1 VHSDTLTCHRS
12 LGCPL
17 MSAIPFDN
25 RYLLLPARFFSP
37 QLPTPVAK
45 PSLIRVNLAL
55 AGQLRIDTAWLHSDE
70 AILAFAGNQMPPGAS
85 PISTVYAGHQ
95 FGGWNPQ
102 LGDGR
107 AILLGEVIGSDGKR
121 YDIQLKGAGETPYSR
136 NGDGRSPLGPV
147 LREYIISEAM
157 AALGVPT
164 TRSLAA
170 VASGE
175 PVYRETALPG
185 AVLTRVA
192 SSHIRIGTFQFF
204 AAREDVEAV
213 KLLADHIIE
222 RHYPESAKQ
231 ERPYVALLDA
241 VIARQAQLIATWQQL
256 GFIHGVMNTDNML
269 LSGETIDYGP
279 CAFMEVHNPATVFSS
294 IDRGGRYAYKNQPP
308 IAQWN
313 LMWLAQALVPLID
326 ADETKATAIA
336 REALGQFVEVYRQH
350 YEGGMLE
357 KIGLQHSDENIAL
370 LNELLEL
377 MTQSEADHTLTFRR
391 LSEIVSDA
399 LPQSARVGERYA
411 LPAALTPWL
420 GKWRA
425 RITEEST
432 EENTDTAQLQRSML
446 AKNPVFIPRNHLV
459 EQAIQAGNNGDFEPF
474 NQLVDVL
481 AAPFDFVPERSA
493 YAMPAKADE
502 AVTRTFCGT

>member
-1 VHSDTLTCHRS
+1 
-12 LGCPL
+12 
-17 MSAIPFDN
+17 MNAIPFDN
-25 RYLLLPARFFSP
+25 RYLLLPPRFFSH

-45 PSLIRVNLAL
+45 PSLIRVNPAL
-55 AGQLRIDTAWLHSDE
+55 AQQLGIDAAWLLSNE
-70 AILAFAGNQMPPGAS
+70 ALLAFAGNQMPAGAN
-85 PISTVYAGHQ
+85 PISTAYAGHQ

-107 AILLGEVIGSDGKR
+107 AILLGEVISTDGKR

-170 VASGE
+170 IASGE
-175 PVYRETALPG
+175 PVFRETTLPG

-204 AAREDVEAV
+204 SAREDVEAV
-213 KLLADHIIE
+213 KLLADHVIA
-222 RHYPESAKQ
+222 RHYPESASS
-231 ERPYVALLDA
+231 ERPYIALLEA
-241 VIARQAQLIATWQQL
+241 VIARQAQLIALWQQL

-279 CAFMEVHNPATVFSS
+279 CAFMEAHNPATVFSS
-294 IDRGGRYAYKNQPP
+294 IDRGGRYAYKNQPQ

-336 REALGQFVEVYRQH
+336 RDALGQFVEIYRQH
-350 YEGGMLE
+350 YEGGMLD
-357 KIGLQHSDENIAL
+357 KIGLQHNSENLAL

-377 MTQSEADHTLTFRR
+377 MTQSAADHTLTFRR
-391 LSEIVSDA
+391 LSEIVSDT
-399 LPQSARVGERYA
+399 LPESARVGERYA
-411 LPAALTPWL
+411 LPAALSPWL
-420 GKWRA
+420 TKWRV
-425 RITEEST
+425 RIAG
-432 EENTDTAQLQRSML
+432 ENADSAQLQRRML
-446 AKNPVFIPRNHLV
+446 AKNPVFIARNHLV
-459 EQAIQAGNNGDFEPF
+459 EQAIQAGNDGDFAPF
-474 NQLVDVL
+474 NKLVDLL
-481 AAPFDFVPERSA
+481 AAPFDFVAEHSA
-493 YAMPAKADE
+493 YAMPAKAEE

>member
-1 VHSDTLTCHRS
+1 
-12 LGCPL
+12 
-17 MSAIPFDN
+17 MSSPITFEHIPFDN
-25 RYLLLPARFFSP
+25 SYARMPARFFSHR
-37 QLPTPVAK
+37 LPTPVAQ
-45 PSLIRVNLAL
+45 PTLIRINHAL
-55 AGQLRIDTAWLHSDE
+55 AQQLRIDASWLASD
-70 AILAFAGNQMPPGAS
+70 AAVQAFAGNQMPEGAI

-107 AILLGEVIGSDGKR
+107 AILLGEVIGTDGLR

-170 VASGE
+170 IASGE
-175 PVYRETALPG
+175 PVYRETTLPG

-204 AAREDVEAV
+204 AAREDNDAV
-213 KLLADHIIE
+213 KQLADHVIA
-222 RHYPESAKQ
+222 RHYPAAASHEQ
-231 ERPYVALLDA
+231 PYLALLDA

-279 CAFMEVHNPATVFSS
+279 CAFMEAHDPATVFSS

-313 LMWLAQALVPLID
+313 LMWLAQALIPLIGS
-326 ADETKATAIA
+326 DETKAVEIA
-336 REALGQFVEVYRQH
+336 REALGRFVELYREH
-350 YEGGMLE
+350 YESGMLA
-357 KIGLQHSDENIAL
+357 KIGLQTNNSDNLAL

-377 MTQSEADHTLTFRR
+377 MTQAAADHTLTFRR

-399 LPQSARVGERYA
+399 LPEQARVGERYP
-411 LPAALTPWL
+411 LPATLNDWL
-420 GKWRA
+420 PKWRA
-425 RITEEST
+425 QLAQQNI
-432 EENTDTAQLQRSML
+432 DTAQVQQQML
-446 AKNPVFIPRNHLV
+446 AKNPVFIARNHLV
-459 EQAIQAGNNGDFEPF
+459 EQAIQAGNQGDFKPF
-474 NQLVDVL
+474 NELVDVL
-481 AAPFDFVPERSA
+481 AAPLVFKPELAR
-493 YAMPAKADE
+493 YAMPAQPE
-502 AVTRTFCGT
+502 EIVTRTFCGT

>member
-1 VHSDTLTCHRS
+1 MQSS
-12 LGCPL
+12 G
-17 MSAIPFDN
+17 IPFDN
-25 RYLLLPARFFSP
+25 SYARMPARFFSHR
-37 QLPTPVAK
+37 LPTPVAK
-45 PSLIRVNLAL
+45 PTLIRVNHAL
-55 AGQLRIDTAWLHSDE
+55 AQLLRIDPAWLGSDE
-70 AILAFAGNQMPPGAS
+70 AVLAFAGNEIPAGAL
-85 PISTVYAGHQ
+85 PIATVYAGHQ

-107 AILLGEVIGSDGKR
+107 AILLGEVIGTDGQR

-147 LREYIISEAM
+147 LREYIVSEAM

-175 PVYRETALPG
+175 PVFRETALPG
-185 AVLTRVA
+185 AILTRVA

-204 AAREDVEAV
+204 SAREDIEAV
-213 KLLADHIIE
+213 RQLADHVIA
-222 RHYPESAKQ
+222 RHYPDAAKQ
-231 ERPYVALLDA
+231 ERPCLALLEM
-241 VIARQAQLIATWQQL
+241 VIARLAQLIATWQQF

-279 CAFMEVHNPATVFSS
+279 CAFMEAHNPAAVFSS
-294 IDRGGRYAYKNQPP
+294 IDRGGRYAYQNQPP

-313 LMWLAQALVPLID
+313 VMWLAQALAPLID
-326 ADETKATAIA
+326 ADETTAVALA
-336 REALGQFVEVYRQH
+336 REALGKFVDLYRNH
-350 YEGGMLE
+350 YELGMLA
-357 KIGLQHSDENIAL
+357 KIGLMQQSSENLEL

-377 MTQSEADHTLTFRR
+377 MTQSAADHTLTFRR

-399 LPQSARVGERYA
+399 LPESARVGERYPLPEA
-411 LPAALTPWL
+411 LSPWIE
-420 GKWRA
+420 KWRVRLTREGNA
-425 RITEEST
+425 VEQ
-432 EENTDTAQLQRSML
+432 QLAML
-446 AKNPVFIPRNHLV
+446 AKNPVFIARNHLV
-459 EQAIQAGNNGDFEPF
+459 EQAIQAGNTDDFQPF

-481 AAPFDFVPERSA
+481 ASPFTFKPELAR
-493 YAMPAKADE
+493 YAMPAQPEE